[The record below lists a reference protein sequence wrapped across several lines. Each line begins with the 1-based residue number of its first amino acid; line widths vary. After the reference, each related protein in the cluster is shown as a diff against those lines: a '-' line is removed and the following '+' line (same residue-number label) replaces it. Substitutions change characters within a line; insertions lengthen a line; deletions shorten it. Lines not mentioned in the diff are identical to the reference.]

1 MPPKG
6 GAKQSKAADK
16 AKQEKR
22 KQQVE
27 DKTFGLK
34 NKNKSKQVQK
44 YVQNM
49 KQNVAQSGP
58 NKSAGPQLTAAEK
71 RKKKEKEEREQA
83 EFDALFKEVSKKKR
97 APTEEELRKLKERE
111 EEERRKREE
120 EELNNLPVEEWIEVK
135 RKRLTGP
142 LTPLTLEAFLDWK
155 KRKAAEKAAKEE
167 AAKKDRK
174 KADRLSGRDVFEG
187 AKAEDFKDDDAAQ
200 DAYIVNEA
208 EQDAVNAAENGPLTM
223 GSSVAVEEQK
233 GEEELDIDVD
243 DLDEDLLD
251 ELDEELTVKASL
263 E

>member
-34 NKNKSKQVQK
+34 NKNKSK
-44 YVQNM
+44 QNM

-83 EFDALFKEVSKKKR
+83 EFDALFKE
-97 APTEEELRKLKERE
+97 
-111 EEERRKREE
+111 EE

-135 RKRLTGP
+135 RKRLTVGSIACP
-142 LTPLTLEAFLDWK
+142 E
-155 KRKAAEKAAKEE
+155 
-167 AAKKDRK
+167 
-174 KADRLSGRDVFEG
+174 LSCV
-187 AKAEDFKDDDAAQ
+187 
-200 DAYIVNEA
+200 
-208 EQDAVNAAENGPLTM
+208 
-223 GSSVAVEEQK
+223 
-233 GEEELDIDVD
+233 
-243 DLDEDLLD
+243 
-251 ELDEELTVKASL
+251 
-263 E
+263 

>member
-1 MPPKG
+1 MRLY
-6 GAKQSKAADK
+6 AH
-16 AKQEKR
+16 
-22 KQQVE
+22 
-27 DKTFGLK
+27 
-34 NKNKSKQVQK
+34 
-44 YVQNM
+44 
-49 KQNVAQSGP
+49 
-58 NKSAGPQLTAAEK
+58 
-71 RKKKEKEEREQA
+71 
-83 EFDALFKEVSKKKR
+83 
-97 APTEEELRKLKERE
+97 
-111 EEERRKREE
+111 
-120 EELNNLPVEEWIEVK
+120 LP
-135 RKRLTGP
+135 RCLATQGP

-223 GSSVAVEEQK
+223 GSSVRWPTGSRDVLFACDDCALVAQVAVEEQK